1 MLAQEPLHAGYISAL
16 CFLLAFIVSYGLD
29 RFVGPFDQSKS
40 RQRLFIEAVL
50 QFWLIGMIIF
60 YSGIFIDRMSWKHNT
75 PIPMMV
81 FIFMFFQKNLQT
93 KVNYLI
99 GHF

>member
-1 MLAQEPLHAGYISAL
+1 MLAREPLHAGYISAL
-16 CFLLAFIVSYGLD
+16 CFLFAFVVSYGLD
-29 RFVGPFDQSKS
+29 RLVGPFDRTKS
-40 RQRLFIEAVL
+40 RHRLFIEAVL

-60 YSGIFIDRMSWKHNT
+60 YSGKVISKMAWCANT